1 MDLVSDLKGKEIKW
15 VCLNEFVDYIVL
27 GCGVFIEVVY
37 LKIIEMVSKIYECCK
52 NVYLLLWCVRS
63 CLLVSLW

>member
-37 LKIIEMVSKIYECCK
+37 LKIIEMVSKIYECYK

>member
-27 GCGVFIEVVY
+27 GCGVFIELVY
-37 LKIIEMVSKIYECCK
+37 LKIIEMVSEG
-52 NVYLLLWCVRS
+52 
-63 CLLVSLW
+63 

>member
-37 LKIIEMVSKIYECCK
+37 LKIIEMVSEW
-52 NVYLLLWCVRS
+52 VYVD
-63 CLLVSLW
+63 VVVKMVFYVIVY